1 METVVKID
9 KRKLKRSP
17 KEVARIRE
25 MASKG
30 GKAKKGVKHK
40 TTIDR
45 ENVLNLAKDIIAG
58 RTRKLVDTQTMLAL
72 GTIKIF
78 VIKYDFIGKKRVARK
93 PELVTDDETIAN
105 VLYHEYADGEDP
117 SDDSEYFFVTTK
129 DPENQAIK
137 DLLDRTFGK
146 ATENRNLTIDKGMG
160 AILDAIE
167 DENEEK

>member
-1 METVVKID
+1 MEKQEIKVK
-9 KRKLKRSP
+9 KHKGSSREHML
-17 KEVARIRE
+17 RI
-25 MASKG
+25 APLG
-30 GKAKKGVKHK
+30 GKNKKGTKNK
-40 TTIDR
+40 STIDR

-72 GTIKIF
+72 GTIKVFRIRYEF
-78 VIKYDFIGKKRVARK
+78 VGKKRVAQK

>member
-1 METVVKID
+1 MPMEKKPKI
-9 KRKLKRSP
+9 KKPKTPEQIAKLK
-17 KEVARIRE
+17 EA
-25 MASKG
+25 ASRG
-30 GKAKKGVKHK
+30 GKANLGKKKQA
-40 TTIDR
+40 TIDR

-72 GTIKIF
+72 GTIKVFRIRYEF
-78 VIKYDFIGKKRVARK
+78 VGKKRIAQK
-93 PELVTDDETIAN
+93 PELVSDDETIAN

-146 ATENRNLTIDKGMG
+146 ATENKVLQVETKMG
-160 AILDAIE
+160 AILDALQ
-167 DENEEK
+167 DDK

>member
-1 METVVKID
+1 MGKATKPND
-9 KRKLKRSP
+9 KRKTPEHKAMLK
-17 KEVARIRE
+17 EIAR
-25 MASKG
+25 KG
-30 GKAKKGVKHK
+30 GKANMGKKKQP
-40 TTIDR
+40 TIDR

-78 VIKYDFIGKKRVARK
+78 RIRYEFIGKKRVAQK
-93 PELVTDDETIAN
+93 PELVSDDETIKE

-146 ATENRNLTIDKGMG
+146 ATENKILTVDKQMG
-160 AILDAIE
+160 AVLDE
-167 DENEEK
+167 LEGK

>member
-1 METVVKID
+1 MPMEKKPKI
-9 KRKLKRSP
+9 KKPKTPEQIAKLK
-17 KEVARIRE
+17 EA
-25 MASKG
+25 ASRG
-30 GKAKKGVKHK
+30 GKANLGKKKQA
-40 TTIDR
+40 TIDR

-72 GTIKIF
+72 GTIKVFRIRYEF
-78 VIKYDFIGKKRVARK
+78 VGKKRIAQK
-93 PELVTDDETIAN
+93 PELVSDDETIAN

-146 ATENRNLTIDKGMG
+146 ATENKILHVDKQMG
-160 AILDAIE
+160 AVLDE
-167 DENEEK
+167 LEGK

>member
-1 METVVKID
+1 MGKATKPND
-9 KRKLKRSP
+9 KRKTPEHKAMLR
-17 KEVARIRE
+17 EAAR
-25 MASKG
+25 KG
-30 GKAKKGVKHK
+30 GKANMGKKKQP
-40 TTIDR
+40 TIDR
-45 ENVLNLAKDIIAG
+45 ENVLNMAKDIIAG

-78 VIKYDFIGKKRVARK
+78 RIRYLLVNKKRVAQK
-93 PELVTDDETIAN
+93 PELVTDDETIKE

-146 ATENRNLTIDKGMG
+146 ATENKVLTVDKQMG
-160 AILDAIE
+160 AILDE
-167 DENEEK
+167 LEGK

>member
-1 METVVKID
+1 MPTEKKPKI
-9 KRKLKRSP
+9 KKPKTPEQIAKLK
-17 KEVARIRE
+17 EA
-25 MASKG
+25 ASRG
-30 GKAKKGVKHK
+30 GKANLGKKKQA
-40 TTIDR
+40 TIDR

-72 GTIKIF
+72 GTIKVFRIRYEF
-78 VIKYDFIGKKRVARK
+78 VGKKRIAQK
-93 PELVTDDETIAN
+93 PELVSDDETIAN

-146 ATENRNLTIDKGMG
+146 ATENKVLQVETKMG
-160 AILDAIE
+160 AILDALQ
-167 DENEEK
+167 DDK

>member
-30 GKAKKGVKHK
+30 GKAKLGAKHK

-58 RTRKLVDTQTMLAL
+58 RTQKLIDTQTMLAL

-78 VIKYDFIGKKRVARK
+78 RIRYEFIGKKRVAQK
-93 PELVTDDETIAN
+93 PELVSDDETIKE

-146 ATENRNLTIDKGMG
+146 ATENRVLQVETKMG
-160 AILDAIE
+160 AILDALE
-167 DENEEK
+167 GK

>member
-1 METVVKID
+1 MPTENKTKI
-9 KRKLKRSP
+9 KKQKTPEQLAKLK
-17 KEVARIRE
+17 E
-25 MASKG
+25 ASRRG
-30 GKAKKGVKHK
+30 GLANLGKKKQP
-40 TTIDR
+40 TIDR

-78 VIKYDFIGKKRVARK
+78 RIRYTLVNKKRVAQK

-146 ATENRNLTIDKGMG
+146 ATENKVLQVETKMG
-160 AILDAIE
+160 AILDALQE
-167 DENEEK
+167 DK